1 MFSSICRMCVHYGL
15 LAYVFARHG
24 MLRFSMAGRRSMYL
38 RVPCPM
44 HYLVLDSPF
53 WLVLVGE
60 GLAAVSGTA
69 RSRSSVRRALASLD

>member
-1 MFSSICRMCVHYGL
+1 
-15 LAYVFARHG
+15 
-24 MLRFSMAGRRSMYL
+24 MYL

-60 GLAAVSGTA
+60 GLAVVSGTA